1 MPKKTR
7 IFFCLILSLLLLFL
21 ASYISP
27 CKLNGYDSGECL
39 PVTDLSASLP
49 FCFSELSG
57 TICVPRIK
65 KYFPYNLTITAKDQY
80 VKSIYIRQTEAK
92 LFRDINDSTQKV
104 CYICAGKSCR
114 MKYKHFLCKFNFPT
128 CEEGVTQQVCRSA
141 CTGFTE
147 ACGYNTDLCVSKYQN
162 LNDGFR
168 DCV

>member
-80 VKSIYIRQTEAK
+80 VKSI
-92 LFRDINDSTQKV
+92 
-104 CYICAGKSCR
+104 
-114 MKYKHFLCKFNFPT
+114 
-128 CEEGVTQQVCRSA
+128 
-141 CTGFTE
+141 
-147 ACGYNTDLCVSKYQN
+147 
-162 LNDGFR
+162 
-168 DCV
+168 